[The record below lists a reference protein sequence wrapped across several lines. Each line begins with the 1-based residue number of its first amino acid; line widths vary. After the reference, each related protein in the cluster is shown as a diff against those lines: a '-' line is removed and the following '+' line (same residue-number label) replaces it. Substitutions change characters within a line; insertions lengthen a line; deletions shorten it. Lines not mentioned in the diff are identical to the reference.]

1 MLRTDGMLFARSTG
15 MGTKANSRR
24 RGARRVEVRIPFT
37 CARDIAFGV
46 SLRAP
51 RRRVRRG
58 ERIRRWASAAN
69 RTALVLVTIA
79 APMLTVAALP
89 DLFRAGSALLRTDAA
104 LIGPLTAPETPRTLP
119 VSRSLTTVVSPDP
132 PRLRAHIVVPG
143 DTLLSIAARF
153 GITPQTLAFDNGIVD
168 TSQIRAGQALIVP
181 PFDAAIHILQA
192 DDTIADVATR
202 FGLDP
207 ATVRA
212 VNRIAADDSD
222 ATEGRALLLPMPD
235 ARYPGFRL
243 RVSDPPRVLA
253 PRLRWPTDGV
263 ITQLY
268 SPAHQ
273 GVDIAAPTG
282 TPIVAVDAG
291 TVSGVGWRGPG
302 GLAVCVYHDWGLET
316 CAYHASTVFVEV
328 GERVRSGERIA
339 AVGDTG
345 ITSGPH
351 VHWEARTNGALVD
364 PLTYAP
370 QTATA
375 SAVGGATGSP

>member
-1 MLRTDGMLFARSTG
+1 MQTATR
-15 MGTKANSRR
+15 SRR
-24 RGARRVEVRIPFT
+24 QRARRIEVRVPFT
-37 CARDIAFGV
+37 CTRDVAFGV
-46 SLRAP
+46 TLRAP
-51 RRRVRRG
+51 RRRVRRA
-58 ERIRRWASAAN
+58 ERVRRWASAAN

-79 APMLTVAALP
+79 APLLTVSAVP
-89 DLFRAGSALLRTDAA
+89 DLFRAGSALLRADEA
-104 LIGPLTAPETPRTLP
+104 LIGPVAAPGTPRTVP
-119 VSRSLTTVVSPDP
+119 AARGITTVISPDP
-132 PRLRAHIVVPG
+132 PQIRAHIVG
-143 DTLLSIAARF
+143 AGETLLSIAATF

-168 TSQIRAGQALIVP
+168 TSQIRPGQALIVP
-181 PFDAAIHILQA
+181 PFDAAIHVMQA
-192 DDTIADVATR
+192 DDTIGSVATR
-202 FGLDP
+202 FGLDA
-207 ATVRA
+207 ATVRE

-243 RVSDPPRVLA
+243 RVSEPPRVLA

-263 ITQLY
+263 ITQLF
-268 SPAHQ
+268 SPAHL

-282 TPIVAVDAG
+282 TPIVATAAG

-316 CAYHASTVFVEV
+316 CAYHVSAVFVEV
-328 GERVRSGERIA
+328 GERVASGERIA
-339 AVGDTG
+339 AVGATG
-345 ITSGPH
+345 VTSGPH